1 MSIISTT
8 VKKNI
13 ILSLLF
19 LATFFS
25 HAINAQAR
33 VVILDFELKDV
44 TYLPNR
50 PEEIERTASIKPLL
64 TDELKKAGLII
75 LPIDSAAQQSLN
87 MGVGY
92 LFDHVDV
99 AAQLGKKVNADY
111 VIVGRLHKPSF
122 LFAYILT
129 EIVEVKSGT
138 LVDSLSVETKG
149 GEKKLTGKAIEM
161 LADKIN
167 AVLHSK

>member
-1 MSIISTT
+1 MKLLNS
-8 VKKNI
+8 
-13 ILSLLF
+13 LSALF
-19 LATFFS
+19 LFLVFFCS
-25 HAINAQAR
+25 AVNAEVR

-64 TDELKKAGLII
+64 AAELKKAGFTVVDIEA
-75 LPIDSAAQQSLN
+75 SAQQALN
-87 MGVGY
+87 LGEGY
-92 LFDHVDV
+92 LFDHADV
-99 AAQLGKKVNADY
+99 AAKLGQQVNADY
-111 VIVGRLHKPSF
+111 VLVGRLHKPSF

-129 EIVEVKSGT
+129 EIVAVKSASM
-138 LVDSLSVETKG
+138 VDSLSVETKG
-149 GEKKLTGKAIEM
+149 GDKKLTGKAIEM

>member
-1 MSIISTT
+1 
-8 VKKNI
+8 VKKTI
-13 ILSLLF
+13 IYSLF
-19 LATFFS
+19 LLILFS
-25 HAINAQAR
+25 QTVYAEVR
-33 VVILDFELKDV
+33 VAILDFELKDV

-64 TDELKKAGLII
+64 SAELQKAGLIL
-75 LPIDSAAQQSLN
+75 LPIDSAAQQALN
-87 MGVGY
+87 MGEGY

-99 AAQLGKKVNADY
+99 AAQLGKQVNADY
-111 VIVGRLHKPSF
+111 IIVGRLHKPSF
-122 LFAYILT
+122 LFAYLLT
-129 EIVEVKSGT
+129 EIVNVKSGM
-138 LVDSLSVETKG
+138 LIDSLSVETKG

>member
-1 MSIISTT
+1 MKNINIISM
-8 VKKNI
+8 
-13 ILSLLF
+13 LFFLLV
-19 LATFFS
+19 LFS
-25 HAINAQAR
+25 HSVYAEVRVAILN
-33 VVILDFELKDV
+33 FELKDV

-64 TDELKKAGLII
+64 SAELQKAGLTI
-75 LPIDSAAQQSLN
+75 LPIDSAAQQALN
-87 MGVGY
+87 MGEGY

-99 AAQLGKKVNADY
+99 AAQLGKQVNADY

-122 LFAYILT
+122 LFAYLLT
-129 EIVEVKSGT
+129 EIVDVKSGT
-138 LVDSLSVETKG
+138 LIDSLSVETKG

-167 AVLHSK
+167 EVLHSK

>member
-1 MSIISTT
+1 M
-8 VKKNI
+8 KKNI
-13 ILSLLF
+13 ILGLLF
-19 LATFFS
+19 LLMFFS
-25 HAINAQAR
+25 HAIYAQAR
-33 VVILDFELKDV
+33 VAILDFELKDV

-64 TDELKKAGLII
+64 TNELKKAGLII
-75 LPIDSAAQQSLN
+75 LPIDSAAQQVLN
-87 MGVGY
+87 MGEGY
-92 LFDHVDV
+92 LFDHVDI

-129 EIVEVKSGT
+129 EIVDVKSGT

-161 LADKIN
+161 LADKIS

>member
-1 MSIISTT
+1 MKMFILLLLYTLFIST
-8 VKKNI
+8 
-13 ILSLLF
+13 
-19 LATFFS
+19 A
-25 HAINAQAR
+25 HAEVR
-33 VVILDFELKDV
+33 VAILDFELKDV

-64 TDELKKAGLII
+64 TAELQKAGLTI
-75 LPIDSAAQQSLN
+75 LPIDSTAQQALN
-87 MGVGY
+87 MGEGY

-122 LFAYILT
+122 LFAYLLT
-129 EIVEVKSGT
+129 EIVDVKSGT